1 MATTKIPQMSKGERG
16 VRNQFKVTNLL
27 SSPEPLKQLI

>member
-1 MATTKIPQMSKGERG
+1 MATTKIPQMSKGEPD

-27 SSPEPLKQLI
+27 SSPEPFKQLI